1 MRTARRV
8 RPDPDRPPPHVVLTI
23 VELELKAVR
32 KNEGMDAVV
41 VPGSFAD
48 IFGRLLLAT
57 IFGALI
63 GLNREREGKP
73 AGLRTHA
80 LVALGAATLTIVGL
94 LLQATDN
101 AAAGRVLQGI
111 VAGVG
116 FIGAGVILH
125 RQTSPSVVG
134 LTTAAAIWIVAAI
147 GVATAAGLWRTASVV
162 VGLALLLLVVGE
174 RIDRWVHRDSRPQ

>member
-1 MRTARRV
+1 
-8 RPDPDRPPPHVVLTI
+8 
-23 VELELKAVR
+23 
-32 KNEGMDAVV
+32 MDAVA
-41 VPGSFAD
+41 VPGSFPD
-48 IFGRLLLAT
+48 LLGRLLLAT
-57 IFGALI
+57 LFGALI

-94 LLQATDN
+94 LLRSSDAG
-101 AAAGRVLQGI
+101 APGRVLQGI

-125 RQTSPSVVG
+125 RHNGRGVEG

-147 GVATAAGLWRTASVV
+147 GVTTGAGLWRTGASVLGV
-162 VGLALLLLVVGE
+162 ALLVLVVGE
-174 RIDRWVHRDSRPQ
+174 RIDRWVHREPPK

>member
-1 MRTARRV
+1 
-8 RPDPDRPPPHVVLTI
+8 
-23 VELELKAVR
+23 
-32 KNEGMDAVV
+32 MDAVV
-41 VPGSFAD
+41 VPGSFPD
-48 IFGRLLLAT
+48 LLGRLLLAT
-57 IFGALI
+57 LFGALI

-94 LLQATDN
+94 LLRSSDAG
-101 AAAGRVLQGI
+101 APGRVLQGI

-125 RQTSPSVVG
+125 RHNGRGVEG

-147 GVATAAGLWRTASVV
+147 GVATGAGLWRTGASVLGV
-162 VGLALLLLVVGE
+162 ALLVLVVGE
-174 RIDRWVHRDSRPQ
+174 RIDRWVHREPPK

>member
-1 MRTARRV
+1 
-8 RPDPDRPPPHVVLTI
+8 
-23 VELELKAVR
+23 
-32 KNEGMDAVV
+32 MDAVG
-41 VPGSFAD
+41 VPGSFLD
-48 IFGRLLLAT
+48 IFARLVLAA
-57 IFGALI
+57 IFGAII

-80 LVALGAATLTIVGL
+80 LVSLGAATLTIVGL
-94 LLQATDN
+94 LLQESDS

-125 RQTSPSVVG
+125 RQASPSVVG

-147 GVATAAGLWRTASVV
+147 GVATGAGLWRTAATV
-162 VGLALLLLVVGE
+162 VGLSFVLLVAGE
-174 RIDRWVHRDSRPQ
+174 RIDRWVHR